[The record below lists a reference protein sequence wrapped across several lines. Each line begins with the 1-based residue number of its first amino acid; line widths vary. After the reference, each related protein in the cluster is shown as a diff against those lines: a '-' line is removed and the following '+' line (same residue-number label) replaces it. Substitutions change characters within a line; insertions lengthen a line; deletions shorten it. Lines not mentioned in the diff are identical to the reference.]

1 MFRHVAFRVDAS
13 AQIGT
18 GHLMRCLTLADAL
31 RQRGAAIRFVSRQ
44 LADDLQQVIRGRGH
58 GCVELGAEISPD
70 RESGDARDTAQ
81 LLADRRWDWLVVDHY
96 GLGAHW
102 ERAMRE
108 TAVRVFAIDDL
119 ADRQH
124 DCDVLLDQNHLAA
137 GAERYAGRVPA
148 ACRVL
153 IGPRHALLRPEYR
166 EWRERL
172 TPRSGAVQ
180 RVLVCFG
187 GTDPQNMTTLALE
200 ALTHPTLAHLAV
212 DIVTGSDAARRRG
225 LDRRAAQRPGT
236 TVHGPRPHLADLMAH
251 SDLAVGAG
259 GSTTWERMCLGL
271 RSLVITLADNQVHVA
286 EWLSHEGLI
295 RLVGPAQT
303 ATAANLR
310 AAIIDEL
317 SQPSTAAI
325 AQGMALC
332 DGHGVER
339 VVSAMFHT
347 EPIEIVSDSP
357 VFQERRP

>member
-1 MFRHVAFRVDAS
+1 
-13 AQIGT
+13 
-18 GHLMRCLTLADAL
+18 MRCLTLADAL
-31 RQRGAAIRFVSRQ
+31 SQRGAEIRFISRH
-44 LADDLQQVIRGRGH
+44 LADELQQVIRGRGH
-58 GCVELGAEISPD
+58 GCVGLGAEDSAD
-70 RESGDARDTAQ
+70 REAADARESLP
-81 LLADRRWDWLVVDHY
+81 LLAGRRWDWLVVDHY
-96 GLGAHW
+96 ALGASW
-102 ERAMRE
+102 ESAMRE
-108 TAVRVFAIDDL
+108 AAPRIFAIDDL
-119 ADRQH
+119 ADRPH

-137 GAERYAGRVPA
+137 GAERYAGKVPA

-166 EWRERL
+166 EWREHL
-172 TPRSGAVQ
+172 APRSGAVR

-212 DIVTGSDAARRRG
+212 DIVTGGDAARRLAERV
-225 LDRRAAQRPGT
+225 AQRPGT
-236 TVHGPRPHLADLMAH
+236 TVYGLRPHLADLMAQA
-251 SDLAVGAG
+251 DLAVGAG

-325 AQGMALC
+325 AKGMALC

-339 VVSAMFHT
+339 VVSAMFDT
-347 EPIEIVSDSP
+347 EPIEAVTQSP